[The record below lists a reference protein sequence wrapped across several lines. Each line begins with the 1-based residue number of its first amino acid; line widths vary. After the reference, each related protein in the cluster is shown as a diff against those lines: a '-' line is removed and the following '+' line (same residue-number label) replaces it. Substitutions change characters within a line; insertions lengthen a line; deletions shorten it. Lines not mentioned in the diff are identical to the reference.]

1 MAIVVKARRRENG
14 IIVHELDNGESK
26 EYLAVR
32 GGLSWPLMAGEKLL
46 LAYYCTIGEELIPA
60 AQRRENQRG
69 KLILLSEY
77 EAPDILSLPEFFTK
91 LTDDAKLFECNTYY
105 AITKEFQ
112 GEDYSGYTET
122 FQKFM
127 YEKQITVH
135 LEEAPWADRPD
146 LGIYYINEWT
156 QKGLLELPEGS
167 LVRNQLRMMVAERVN
182 QLPQMFNAV
191 NALRFVVCGFEKYKP
206 NPTPKDWRKNAPKG
220 TWRTV

>member
-1 MAIVVKARRRENG
+1 MANVVKARRTEEG
-14 IIVHELDNGESK
+14 IIIHELDNGELK
-26 EYLAVR
+26 KYLAVR
-32 GGLSWPLMAGEKLL
+32 GGLSWPLMAENLPG
-46 LAYYCTIGEELIPA
+46 YYCIIGEELIPA

-69 KLILLSEY
+69 KLILLSAY
-77 EAPDILSLPEFFTK
+77 EAHDILSLPAFFTN
-91 LTDDAKLFECNTYY
+91 LTDDAELLACNTFY
-105 AITKEFQ
+105 TVTEEFQ
-112 GEDYSGYTET
+112 GKDYGADAEA

-127 YEKQITVH
+127 YEKQIPVH

-167 LVRNQLRMMVAERVN
+167 LVRNQLRMTVAEKVN

-206 NPTPKDWRKNAPKG
+206 NPTLKDWRKKVPHG
-220 TWRTV
+220 TWRTA